1 MNDLV
6 TLITSSVEFHIPT
19 LGAIIALILIC
30 LLLYIS
36 GFASGSEIA
45 FFSLSPNDIDELEP
59 TKSSI
64 DKNIQILRD
73 DSERTL
79 ATILILNNLV
89 NVTIVMLSGFVL
101 REIVVF
107 KVAWIEIFCATIL
120 LTFLLLLFGEIMPK
134 VYSSMN
140 PLKFCRHA
148 VNGIMIA
155 RKLFWPIESIL
166 MRSTVFAEKM
176 LKKEKR
182 KLSMDE
188 IEQAL
193 ELTTKN
199 EISNEQEM
207 LEGIIRFVDET
218 AKEVMTSR
226 RDIVDLDIRSNYSEV
241 LKCIVENNYSRI
253 PIYQD
258 NEDNIR
264 GILYIKD
271 LLPYLNKPTNF
282 RWQSLI
288 RTPYFVP
295 ETKKIDDL
303 LREFQENKVHIA
315 IVVDEFGGTSG
326 LVTLEDIL
334 EEIVGEINDEFDDDK
349 SFYHNLSTGIYLFEG
364 KTSIGDFTKVLDLD
378 DDTFE
383 ELQGDAD
390 SMAGLLLELKGEF
403 PVLHEKLSYKQFL
416 FEVMA
421 IENLRISKIKVTI
434 LDEKQH

>member
-288 RTPYFVP
+288 RPPYFVP

>member
-6 TLITSSVEFHIPT
+6 TFVTSSVEIHTPT
-19 LGAIIALILIC
+19 AGVVIAAILVC
-30 LLLYIS
+30 LLLYVS

-59 TKSSI
+59 TKSST

-101 REIVVF
+101 REIVE
-107 KVAWIEIFCATIL
+107 VAWVEILCATVL

-140 PLKFCRHA
+140 PLRFCRHA
-148 VNGIMIA
+148 VGGIMVA
-155 RKLFWPIESIL
+155 RKLFWPIENVL
-166 MRSTVFAEKM
+166 MRSSILAEKM
-176 LKKEKR
+176 LKQEKR

-193 ELTTKN
+193 ELTNKN

-226 RDIVDLDIRSNYSEV
+226 RDIVDLDIRSNYAEV

-253 PIYQD
+253 PVYQD

-271 LLPYLNKPTNF
+271 LLPYLNKPANF

-288 RTPYFVP
+288 RPPYFVP

-303 LREFQENKVHIA
+303 LHRSRGWRLTNGFVFVAQAFQLYSNAHFVEGVEAAHI
-315 IVVDEFGGTSG
+315 DMKCFGALRLNLFAADAVEGALGTSAHQIP
-326 LVTLEDIL
+326 TLPIGS
-334 EEIVGEINDEFDDDK
+334 VVAF
-349 SFYHNLSTGIYLFEG
+349 
-364 KTSIGDFTKVLDLD
+364 KT
-378 DDTFE
+378 
-383 ELQGDAD
+383 
-390 SMAGLLLELKGEF
+390 
-403 PVLHEKLSYKQFL
+403 
-416 FEVMA
+416 
-421 IENLRISKIKVTI
+421 
-434 LDEKQH
+434 

>member
-288 RTPYFVP
+288 RPPYFVP

-349 SFYHNLSTGIYLFEG
+349 SLYHNLSTGIYLFEG

>member
-6 TLITSSVEFHIPT
+6 TFVTSSVEIHTPT
-19 LGAIIALILIC
+19 VGVVIAAILVC
-30 LLLYIS
+30 LLLYVS

-59 TKSSI
+59 TKSST

-101 REIVVF
+101 REVVEF
-107 KVAWIEIFCATIL
+107 KVAWVEILCATVL

-134 VYSSMN
+134 VYSNMN
-140 PLKFCRHA
+140 PLRFCRHA
-148 VNGIMIA
+148 VGGIMVA
-155 RKLFWPIESIL
+155 RKLFWPIENVL
-166 MRSTVFAEKM
+166 MRSSILAEKM
-176 LKKEKR
+176 LKQEKR

-193 ELTTKN
+193 ELTNKN

-226 RDIVDLDIRSNYSEV
+226 RDIVDLDIRSNYAEV

-253 PIYQD
+253 PVYQD

-271 LLPYLNKPTNF
+271 LLPYLNKPANF

-288 RTPYFVP
+288 RPPYFVP

-303 LREFQENKVHIA
+303 LREFQDNKVHIA

-349 SFYHNLSTGIYLFEG
+349 SFYRKLSPGVYLFEG

-403 PVLHEKLSYKQFL
+403 PVLHEKLSYKNFL

-434 LDEKQH
+434 QDEK